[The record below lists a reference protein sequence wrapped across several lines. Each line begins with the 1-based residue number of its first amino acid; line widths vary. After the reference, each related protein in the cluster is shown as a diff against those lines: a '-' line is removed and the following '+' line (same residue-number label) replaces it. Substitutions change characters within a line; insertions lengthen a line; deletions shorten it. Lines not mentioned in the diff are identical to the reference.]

1 MESRLGILS
10 SESHIYKEQHTKGLE
25 LLSLMEEE
33 LLGSHPERHITQAGR
48 PEYTDCKVDFN
59 ISHAKN
65 LVICSMSEG
74 KTGCDIERS
83 DRKVSIAIAEKF
95 FHPEEKAFME
105 EADNP
110 NEKQRRFMML
120 WVLKEAHIKLLGTTI
135 GAVRETPSFS
145 VSGNK
150 ILCHSEFNIFYSLYE
165 GGGYVMATAF
175 ERKTDRDN
183 LIIKKYNDVPDFT
196 LTAINKAGEKIS

>member
-10 SESHIYKEQHTKGLE
+10 LESPHYKEQHAKGLE

-33 LLGSHPERHITQAGR
+33 LMGRHPERSTTKSGR

-65 LVICSMSEG
+65 LVICTMSEG
-74 KTGCDIERS
+74 RTGCDIERS
-83 DRKVSIAIAEKF
+83 DRKVSLSIAEKF
-95 FHPEEKAFME
+95 FHPEEKVFLESAGTPE
-105 EADNP
+105 E
-110 NEKQRRFMML
+110 KKKRFMML

-145 VSGNK
+145 ISGDK
-150 ILCHSEFNIFYSLYE
+150 ILCQIDNGLFYSLYE
-165 GGGYVMATAF
+165 GGGYVMAAAF
-175 ERKTDRDN
+175 ERKEDRDN
-183 LIIKKYNDVPDFT
+183 LIIKKYNEVPDFT
-196 LTAINKAGEKIS
+196 LTAVN

>member
-10 SESHIYKEQHTKGLE
+10 SESHIYKEQHAKGLE

-33 LLGSHPERHITQAGR
+33 LIGSHPERHITQAGR
-48 PEYTDCKVDFN
+48 PEYTGCKVDFN

-65 LVICSMSEG
+65 LVICTMSEG

-83 DRKVSIAIAEKF
+83 DRKASIAIAEKF
-95 FHPEEKAFME
+95 FHPEEKAFLE
-105 EADNP
+105 EAGNP
-110 NEKQRRFMML
+110 QEKQRRFMML
-120 WVLKEAHIKLLGTTI
+120 WVLKEAHIKLLGTTV
-135 GAVRETPSFS
+135 GAVRDTPSFS
-145 VSGNK
+145 ISGNR
-150 ILCHSEFNIFYSLYE
+150 ILCQSSLFYSLYE

-183 LIIKKYNDVPDFT
+183 LIIKKYNDLPDFT
-196 LTAINKAGEKIS
+196 LTAVNQAGEKIS

>member
-10 SESHIYKEQHTKGLE
+10 SESHLYKEQHAKGLE
-25 LLSLMEEE
+25 LLSLMEKEII
-33 LLGSHPERHITQAGR
+33 GRHPERNTTQAGR

-59 ISHAKN
+59 ISHAQN
-65 LVICSMSEG
+65 MVICTMSEG
-74 KTGCDIERS
+74 RTGCDIERS
-83 DRKVSIAIAEKF
+83 DRKVSVAIAEKF

-105 EADNP
+105 NAGTPE
-110 NEKQRRFMML
+110 EKQKRFMML

-150 ILCHSEFNIFYSLYE
+150 ILCRSNSSLFYSLYE
-165 GGGYVMATAF
+165 GGGYVMAAAF

-183 LIIKKYNDVPDFT
+183 LIIKKYNEAPDFT
-196 LTAINKAGEKIS
+196 LTAVN

>member
-10 SESHIYKEQHTKGLE
+10 SVSPLYKEQHAKGLE

-33 LLGSHPERHITQAGR
+33 LMGRHPERSTTQSGR
-48 PEYTDCKVDFN
+48 PEYTGCKVDFN

-65 LVICSMSEG
+65 LVICTMSEG

-83 DRKVSIAIAEKF
+83 DRRVSLSIAEKF
-95 FHPEEKAFME
+95 FHPEEKVFLESAGTTE
-105 EADNP
+105 E
-110 NEKQRRFMML
+110 KKKRFMML

-145 VSGNK
+145 ISGNK
-150 ILCHSEFNIFYSLYE
+150 ILCQIDNSLFYSLYE
-165 GGGYVMATAF
+165 GGGYVMAAAF
-175 ERKTDRDN
+175 ERKEERDN
-183 LIIKKYNDVPDFT
+183 LIIKKYNEVPDFI
-196 LTAINKAGEKIS
+196 LTAVN

>member
-33 LLGSHPERHITQAGR
+33 LIGSHPERHITQAGR
-48 PEYTDCKVDFN
+48 PEYTDCNVDFN

-65 LVICSMSEG
+65 LVICTMSEG

-95 FHPEEKAFME
+95 FHPEEKAFLE
-105 EADNP
+105 EAGNP
-110 NEKQRRFMML
+110 QEKQRRFMKL
-120 WVLKEAHIKLLGTTI
+120 WVLKEAHIKLLGITV

-145 VSGNK
+145 ISGSR
-150 ILCHSEFNIFYSLYE
+150 ILCQSSLFYSLYE

-183 LIIKKYNDVPDFT
+183 LIIKKYNDLPDFT
-196 LTAINKAGEKIS
+196 LTAVNQAGEKIS